1 MMGFTTGFVVEC
13 ASGDGILQQIGIPS
27 PNPLFTVFLLLF
39 FIGRAWQLLLL
50 AASSDN
56 RGHVR
61 APPFA
66 SVLRSALRVRAEGRG
81 STVSVSRSLLNL
93 VSRVEWWHS
102 VTRRHLLG
110 PVLGRARGRRRQ
122 FPEEGAE
129 RRNVL
134 RHVQEIRQA
143 PGRVVQVDPIKPT
156 LKSPKSKRLK
166 QINDGLL

>member
-1 MMGFTTGFVVEC
+1 
-13 ASGDGILQQIGIPS
+13 
-27 PNPLFTVFLLLF
+27 
-39 FIGRAWQLLLL
+39 
-50 AASSDN
+50 
-56 RGHVR
+56 
-61 APPFA
+61 
-66 SVLRSALRVRAEGRG
+66 VRAEGRG